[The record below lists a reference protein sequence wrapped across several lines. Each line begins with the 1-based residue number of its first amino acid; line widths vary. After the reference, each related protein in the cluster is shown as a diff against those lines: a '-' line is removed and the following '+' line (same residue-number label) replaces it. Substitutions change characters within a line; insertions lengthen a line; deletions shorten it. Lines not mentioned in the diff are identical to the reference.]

1 MLHYHIS
8 YEYPCQHFV
17 DIVLRIEQ
25 VQAAQIEVQL
35 PAWRP
40 GRYELAH
47 YAKNIQKFTVK
58 DAQGQSLPFRKLR
71 KDRWQIDCAGQS
83 SLEIHYN
90 YYAHQLDAGGSWL
103 DEEQLYL
110 NFVNCLLYVEGRQE
124 EACQVH
130 LQLPEQYQVACGL
143 PQVAKH
149 LLQAEN
155 YAHLADSPM
164 MASASLQHRS
174 YEVEGLPFHIW
185 IQGDWKPDWDSLL
198 NEFTRFTQNQIQT
211 FGDFPEKDY
220 HFLLQILPYKF
231 YHGVEHRNSTVIAL
245 GPSEQLYGEEL
256 YQELLS
262 ISSHELYHA
271 WNICKIRPQ
280 ELVPYDYTQENYF
293 RSGFVVEGITSYMGD
308 LFLVRSGVWKYQLY
322 IKELNKY
329 LKRHFDNFG
338 RYNYSLS
345 ESSFDLWLDG
355 YGTGI
360 PNRKVSIYAK
370 GAVVALMLDLQIRLL
385 TQNAASLDDLMRRLW
400 VDFGKANQGYSMA
413 DVQRLAEEVAGASLQ
428 SFFEDF
434 VHGTCPL
441 EEPLAA
447 LLENFGF
454 SLIINYINTGTET
467 FSFQTQ
473 NQGDR
478 ILVSMIV
485 PDSNASKVL
494 ALGDELVAVDGRKI
508 EGNLHAL
515 LSGESSI
522 ELSLFRHKKLRNITI
537 EADQKQYFCEYYL
550 QIKNDLSKEQQE
562 NLNAWLN
569 G

>member
-1 MLHYHIS
+1 
-8 YEYPCQHFV
+8 
-17 DIVLRIEQ
+17 
-25 VQAAQIEVQL
+25 
-35 PAWRP
+35 
-40 GRYELAH
+40 
-47 YAKNIQKFTVK
+47 
-58 DAQGQSLPFRKLR
+58 
-71 KDRWQIDCAGQS
+71 
-83 SLEIHYN
+83 
-90 YYAHQLDAGGSWL
+90 
-103 DEEQLYL
+103 
-110 NFVNCLLYVEGRQE
+110 
-124 EACQVH
+124 
-130 LQLPEQYQVACGL
+130 
-143 PQVAKH
+143 
-149 LLQAEN
+149 
-155 YAHLADSPM
+155 
-164 MASASLQHRS
+164 
-174 YEVEGLPFHIW
+174 
-185 IQGDWKPDWDSLL
+185 
-198 NEFTRFTQNQIQT
+198 
-211 FGDFPEKDY
+211 
-220 HFLLQILPYKF
+220 
-231 YHGVEHRNSTVIAL
+231 
-245 GPSEQLYGEEL
+245 
-256 YQELLS
+256 
-262 ISSHELYHA
+262 
-271 WNICKIRPQ
+271 
-280 ELVPYDYTQENYF
+280 
-293 RSGFVVEGITSYMGD
+293 
-308 LFLVRSGVWKYQLY
+308 
-322 IKELNKY
+322 
-329 LKRHFDNFG
+329 
-338 RYNYSLS
+338 
-345 ESSFDLWLDG
+345 
-355 YGTGI
+355 
-360 PNRKVSIYAK
+360 
-370 GAVVALMLDLQIRLL
+370 
-385 TQNAASLDDLMRRLW
+385 MRRLW